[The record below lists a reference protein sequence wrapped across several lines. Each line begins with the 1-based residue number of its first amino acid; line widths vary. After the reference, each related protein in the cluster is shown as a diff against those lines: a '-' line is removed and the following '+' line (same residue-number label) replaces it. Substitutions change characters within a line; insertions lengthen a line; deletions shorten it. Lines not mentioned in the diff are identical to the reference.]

1 MAATGGSGDTSDE
14 KRALRRELLALRR
27 GLAVDVV
34 AEGSDA
40 IVAHLRVLPELAV
53 PAPAGPLSV
62 LLYAADP
69 DEVMLDRLIGD
80 PPDGWR
86 ILLPRVEAGD
96 IVVVPHPP
104 GTPLARG
111 TLGIR
116 EPVGAAIDPAE
127 VDVVVVPGVAFT
139 PEGARL
145 GRGAGMYD
153 RLLPRTGGALRIGVC
168 LETFVRDRLPVEP
181 HDAGVDM
188 LVTDASVRRR
198 TDPEGA
204 PPA

>member
-34 AEGSDA
+34 AEGSRGVIA
-40 IVAHLRVLPELAV
+40 RLHGLPELAE
-53 PAPAGPLSV
+53 PAHASPLNV
-62 LLYAADP
+62 LLHAADP
-69 DEVMLDRLIGD
+69 DEVTLDALIED
-80 PPDGWR
+80 PPAGWR
-86 ILLPRVEAGD
+86 VLLPRVEDGD
-96 IVVVPHPP
+96 LVVVPHDP
-104 GTPLARG
+104 GAPLVDGFR
-111 TLGIR
+111 GIR
-116 EPVGAAIDPAE
+116 EPAGAPIDPRE

-139 PEGARL
+139 AEGGRL

-168 LETFVRDRLPVEP
+168 LEPFVRGRLPVEP
-181 HDAGVDM
+181 HDAVVDV

-198 TDPEGA
+198 GDPAGA
-204 PPA
+204 GPA